1 MLIHRSE
8 RPSTLASAISTLGAS
23 GSWGRA
29 TTAPRDRAVRRR
41 RGLGR
46 FGTGTSR
53 LVAQHGSHST
63 TDSTRVPDR
72 SVHPGFRSVGAGW
85 YGGRHIAGHIQRG
98 GGTGPMKPRQ
108 PPTAH
113 AVGTVPI
120 PDRCGRRLPDKPPP
134 RNRRRFF
141 HGSYESEVSR
151 VSGGVRARGAVC
163 LRPLLRAARGRLRP
177 RRPGRRPRPAPPPH
191 PGRPAEHLALR
202 GLPAARKPARSVR
215 ARLVANRS
223 D

>member
-1 MLIHRSE
+1 MLIHRSVW
-8 RPSTLASAISTLGAS
+8 PSRTSSTISTLGAS
-23 GSWGRA
+23 GSCGRA
-29 TTAPRDRAVRRR
+29 PTAPRDRAVRRR

-53 LVAQHGSHST
+53 LVAQHEVHST

-120 PDRCGRRLPDKPPP
+120 PDRCGRRLPDNL
-134 RNRRRFF
+134 RHGTGGGFF
-141 HGSYESEVSR
+141 TWE
-151 VSGGVRARGAVC
+151 
-163 LRPLLRAARGRLRP
+163 LRI
-177 RRPGRRPRPAPPPH
+177 
-191 PGRPAEHLALR
+191 
-202 GLPAARKPARSVR
+202 
-215 ARLVANRS
+215 
-223 D
+223 